1 MKREQRYRQQFE
13 EALAK
18 ASHAETLH
26 LELESSKSELQT
38 AKARE
43 PELQAQIN
51 NLKVEAARNQRGCR
65 SARWHDI
72 TTLLPKV
79 SYGPDYQIRHQSTPS
94 APGFA
99 REASDP
105 YRAPRILQWIG
116 SHPKQTLVAICPT
129 IATAAADRYFLY
141 QPSYRELI
149 DAPVK
154 QLLSPVTGTVLVAG
168 GEPSMSVAKGQPL
181 FTIKNAND
189 GREQVRDAKEQTVAL
204 EEEIKYLETVR
215 ASLLQRQITQGIT
228 NPSDWISKPALPLT
242 EKWATQNTDLPDRP
256 VASHNRPVTSH
267 TRPSASQNCP
277 VRFRNRP
284 FGHATGPATT
294 SAPTVQTHL
303 SPGQRPG
310 FPGTHP

>member
-1 MKREQRYRQQFE
+1 MISPHCFRKFP
-13 EALAK
+13 
-18 ASHAETLH
+18 
-26 LELESSKSELQT
+26 T
-38 AKARE
+38 A
-43 PELQAQIN
+43 P
-51 NLKVEAARNQRGCR
+51 
-65 SARWHDI
+65 I
-72 TTLLPKV
+72 TKFDTN
-79 SYGPDYQIRHQSTPS
+79 RPS

-141 QPSYRELI
+141 QPSYRGLI

-168 GEPSMSVAKGQPL
+168 GETSMSVAKGQPL

-256 VASHNRPVTSH
+256 DFNAAPPEDYFAPRIAEINAKLAAATTALETSKATLAAAEEAFRQNEKAEVTS
-267 TRPSASQNCP
+267 PAAVSLSDIKPGYVIADVWIAEKDWAGEIGFASQIGRKAK
-277 VRFRNRP
+277 V
-284 FGHATGPATT
+284 T
-294 SAPTVQTHL
+294 L
-303 SPGQRPG
+303 K
-310 FPGTHP
+310 